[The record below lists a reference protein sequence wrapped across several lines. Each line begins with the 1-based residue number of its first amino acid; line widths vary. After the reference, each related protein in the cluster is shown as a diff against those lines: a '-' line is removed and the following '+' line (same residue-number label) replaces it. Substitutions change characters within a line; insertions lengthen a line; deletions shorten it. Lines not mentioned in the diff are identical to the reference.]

1 MDSKNRFCADDAI
14 AADNARCRSPSPVL
28 MRETRPEED
37 RAARWAE
44 RERKHTT
51 QPSRDVIVLGLDPDV
66 DADKLRSLITSLA
79 DMVQARLAPPPQDV
93 TVIRDRNTGASK
105 GFGFVKFDTLDDAR
119 LFVYT
124 HAPFIHNPEQWLGP
138 STHMAVRRKRIKIDF
153 SNSERPQ
160 GGISYYEQHNAPH
173 CKEQLK
179 RARARRAKNGDVPE
193 PNDQVDAANE
203 NAGLRDA
210 SASITDMLL
219 LTQVRP
225 DVSAECIGSALCE
238 RTQQVEQVL
247 LLRHRRTRAST
258 GRVFVVYKDADAA
271 KAALQVLR
279 NRALLPHGILGA
291 PEQAPVKTSYG
302 DMAVMEEADPYD
314 PTCSA
319 YVFTDRT
326 GQLWRYEDEA
336 FGLDVWD
343 ASAYTPALSPSSSA
357 TTSPRSSVSVE
368 GLDAVPVAA
377 PLHLP
382 AASVAPVMA
391 NGTTY
396 FVRRSSQPPQS
407 VPMSR
412 EATVSVSPAPAAPMP
427 LPPHAVLRLLNFADV
442 QRRKCLLCHTAFLSV
457 EQLTRHVAEDVQ
469 HQRHLNDEMTCRI
482 GAARVFAKA
491 APTPAKENVLP
502 PPTHTLSRAASMT
515 KLSVHYGA
523 YGTGQPSPQPMAPPT
538 PRTALRRMGS
548 TIENAIHRV
557 QTPPLMSPLYSS

>member
-1 MDSKNRFCADDAI
+1 M
-14 AADNARCRSPSPVL
+14 
-28 MRETRPEED
+28 
-37 RAARWAE
+37 ARWAE
-44 RERKHTT
+44 RERKNTT

-138 STHMAVRRKRIKIDF
+138 SPNMSVRRKRIKIDF

-160 GGISYYEQHNAPH
+160 GGISYYEQHNAPN

-179 RARARRAKNGDVPE
+179 RARARRAKSGEAPE

-219 LTQVRP
+219 LTQVHP
-225 DVSAECIGSALCE
+225 DVSAERIGTALCE
-238 RTQQVEQVL
+238 RTQHVEQVL

-258 GRVFVVYKDADAA
+258 GRVFAVYKDTDAA
-271 KAALQVLR
+271 KAALQMLR
-279 NRALLPHGILGA
+279 NRTLLPHGILGV
-291 PEQAPVKTSYG
+291 PERAPVKTSYG

-326 GQLWRYEDEA
+326 GQLWRYEDETL
-336 FGLDVWD
+336 GLDVWD

-357 TTSPRSSVSVE
+357 TASPRSSVSVDAPE
-368 GLDAVPVAA
+368 AVPTPA
-377 PLHLP
+377 PLHIP
-382 AASVAPVMA
+382 AAMVAPVMA

-396 FVRRSSQPPQS
+396 FVRRSSEPLKS

-412 EATVSVSPAPAAPMP
+412 EAAMPVPPAPIP
-427 LPPHAVLRLLNFADV
+427 LPPHSVLRLLNYADV
-442 QRRKCLLCHTAFLSV
+442 QHRKCLLCHHDFLTV
-457 EQLTRHVAEDVQ
+457 EQLTRHAAEDVQ
-469 HQRHLNDEMTCRI
+469 HQQHLNDEMMCRI
-482 GAARVFAKA
+482 GAARVFANA
-491 APTPAKENVLP
+491 ASAPAKENVLP
-502 PPTHTLSRAASMT
+502 PAPHTLSRTASMT
-515 KLSVHYGA
+515 KLSMHYSA
-523 YGTGQPSPQPMAPPT
+523 YGMAASQPMAPPT

-548 TIENAIHRV
+548 TVENAMNRV
-557 QTPPLMSPLYSS
+557 HTPPILSPLYSS